1 MKTGRYILI
10 VMIPAIFAGCATN
23 KAFDEGKQLIAEGK
37 MDTGLASLEKAAREE
52 PDNLEIRAVLARQ
65 REAVAGRV
73 LVEAQNARFSGDLD
87 VAERGFRHVL
97 ELNPRNERA
106 QVGLAVIEMDR
117 RHIEALKQAEAL
129 LQRNDYPAAEAGIRL
144 VLQENPMQEDA
155 RRLIRQLTELQLRDG
170 AAVDQPPLLKTGFK
184 QPITLEFRDTGLK
197 SIFEIM
203 ARTAGINF
211 VFDKDV
217 KQDTKTTVFLRNTH
231 IEDVFK
237 LLLMTNQLTHKVL
250 NENSVLIYPNTP
262 AKQKEYQD
270 LAVRSFYVS
279 NVDVKQMVA
288 MVKGLVKTKDIH
300 VDEALNLF
308 VMKDTPDAIRLVERL
323 VTLND
328 LADPEVMLEV
338 EVLEIGRTKL
348 QTLGLQYP
356 DKVTVNMLT
365 AGGVAAGIPVNW
377 TINSTGIN
385 DLGWSAK
392 GLTAFIANP
401 AVIVN
406 LKQQDGI
413 INVLANPRIRVKNR
427 EKAKVLIGDKVPVVT
442 TTATANVGVASS
454 VSYLDVGLKLDVE
467 STVSLQDEVSMK
479 VSLEV
484 SNIVKEVPV
493 TGGGLAY
500 QVGTRTAATTLMLRD
515 GETQVLAGLISDDE
529 RITIT
534 KVPGLGDLPWIGKLF
549 SSQNLIRNKTEIA
562 LLITPRIL
570 RNISR
575 RTKMDSEFHFGT
587 ENTAGM
593 LPIRIS
599 KVAAR
604 SLAIS
609 STPAGGVAATQRDFL
624 RPPPDESRP
633 VREAVAAAP
642 QVAPAVLSLNAPE
655 QVAPGKDFTV
665 SVNLAGA
672 ENLPAADL
680 ELDYD
685 AAQLEVLDE
694 GEKSGV
700 RQLKLGKGGGMAS
713 LTFKIIAQKSGTVQV
728 GVRSVT
734 FQADSEGA
742 PPEVKL
748 PPVANIE
755 IR

>member
-1 MKTGRYILI
+1 MKTGKYILI
-10 VMIPAIFAGCATN
+10 VMIPALFAGCAAN
-23 KAFDEGKQLIAEGK
+23 KAFVEGKQLIAEGK
-37 MDTGLASLEKAAREE
+37 MDTGLVSLEKAAREE

-65 REAVAGRV
+65 REAVAGR
-73 LVEAQNARFSGDLD
+73 LLADAQNARSSGDLD
-87 VAERGFRHVL
+87 AAERGYRHVL
-97 ELNPRNERA
+97 ELNQRNERA
-106 QVGLAVIEMDR
+106 QVGLAAIETDR
-117 RHIEALKQAEAL
+117 RHIEVLKHAETL
-129 LQRNDYPAAEAGIRL
+129 LERNDYPAAEAGIRS
-144 VLQENPMQEDA
+144 VLQENPMQRDA
-155 RRLIRQLTELQLRDG
+155 RRLIKQLTELELRDG
-170 AAVDQPPLLKTGFK
+170 AMEPPLLKTGFK

-262 AKQKEYQD
+262 AKQKEYQE
-270 LAVRSFYVS
+270 LAVRSFYVA

-308 VMKDTPDAIRLVERL
+308 IMKDTPDAIRLVERL

-338 EVLEIGRTKL
+338 EVLEIGRNKL
-348 QTLGLQYP
+348 LNLGLQYP
-356 DKVTVNMLT
+356 DKINVNMLN
-365 AGGVAAGIPVNW
+365 AGATAAGIPAGFEISSAGVNR
-377 TINSTGIN
+377 NGSNLDRLTG
-385 DLGWSAK
+385 
-392 GLTAFIANP
+392 FIANP
-401 AVIVN
+401 ALIVN
-406 LKQQDGI
+406 LKQQDGV

-427 EKAKVLIGDKVPVVT
+427 EKAKILIGDKVPVVT

-484 SNIVKEVPV
+484 SNIVKEVPIAN
-493 TGGGLAY
+493 GGLAY
-500 QVGTRTAATTLMLRD
+500 QVGTRTATTTLALRD

-529 RITIT
+529 RITFT
-534 KVPGLGDLPWIGKLF
+534 KVPGLGDLPWVGRLF
-549 SSQNLIRNKTEIA
+549 LSQNLTRNKTEIA

-575 RTKMDSEFHFGT
+575 RAKTDSEFHFGT
-587 ENTAGM
+587 ENTVGM
-593 LPIRIS
+593 LPVKIG

-609 STPAGGVAATQRDFL
+609 STPTGGMAVPQRDIP
-624 RPPPDESRP
+624 RPPLSDESRP
-633 VREAVAAAP
+633 ARDATPQAAP
-642 QVAPAVLSLNAPE
+642 PVLTLIAPE
-655 QVAPGKDFTV
+655 QVVPGKDFSV
-665 SVNLAGA
+665 SVSLAGA
-672 ENLPAADL
+672 ENLPAAEL
-680 ELDYD
+680 ELSYD
-685 AAQLEVLDE
+685 ATQLEALGE
-694 GEKSGV
+694 GEKSGT
-700 RQLKLGKGGGMAS
+700 RQLKLGKGGGVVDVA
-713 LTFKIIAQKSGTVQV
+713 FKVIAQKPGAAQV
-728 GVRSVT
+728 SVKGLA
-734 FQADSEGA
+734 FQGDSEN
-742 PPEVKL
+742 PSPEVIL
-748 PPVANIE
+748 PPAANIE